1 MKKERIQYTSSV
13 DALVAVTKRLSLY
26 ENRYRMTSE
35 EFFNGYEKGRK
46 EDSMDFVEWAN
57 DYQHYLAIRV
67 EIEKQLRHVA

>member
-1 MKKERIQYTSSV
+1 MKKERIQYSSAV
-13 DALVAVTKRLSLY
+13 DALVAVAKRLNLY

-35 EFFNGYEKGRK
+35 EFFNGYEKGRR
-46 EDSMDFVEWAN
+46 EDSMDFIEWAN